1 MPKPDSP
8 EKAFADL
15 VRRKATQ
22 ARASR
27 ELLSNTIEERFAAR
41 VAAIAKDRV
50 TEKPRS
56 MARGR
61 RKPLSPEVTR
71 TGS

>member
-1 MPKPDSP
+1 MPKPGSP

-15 VRRKATQ
+15 IRQKATRV
-22 ARASR
+22 RAAK
-27 ELLSNTIEERFAAR
+27 ELQPNTTQERFAAR

-56 MARGR
+56 GARGR
-61 RKPLSPEVTR
+61 RKPA
-71 TGS
+71 